1 MSTEIILNRES
12 QIILAEGRR
21 PAFFGSWLMWSLLA
35 LILTGTLAFLLWLA
49 LSRPLPLPRGTF
61 FLGVIS
67 SEAAQQIF
75 PPNVLNALPDT
86 WKRTLSIKST
96 WPLVYGLANE
106 DGQMRA
112 FIIGPRWLV
121 PDGETRQ
128 TAGLSAYLGE
138 TGLVFEEEKLTYSE
152 ALSWRGLERAPAMR
166 WSNGEKIHLR
176 WNGKQLV
183 SDMAWN
189 MPGTSRAS
197 SADLS
202 TGFSADS
209 RKAATQPEIALASSL
224 GDLPKLRNLPDI
236 SRYEVWLNGKGFA
249 RRRFEFSHP
258 LSENQAAAVLGI
270 FSVTERKAFTLPD
283 GTISIERFTPSA
295 STSTSLFGERKND
308 RNESLR
314 LSANELQISSTTGT
328 WDIQPAENCGV
339 QGPWIRLSSRAL
351 STTLTD
357 IGWKVSAEQLRALQ
371 IGTINNKIAV
381 CFE

>member
-21 PAFFGSWLMWSLLA
+21 PAFFGSWLMWCIVA
-35 LILTGTLAFLLWLA
+35 LILAGSLAFLLWLA

-67 SEAAQQIF
+67 PEAAQQIL
-75 PPNVLNALPDT
+75 PPNVLNALPET
-86 WKRTLSIKST
+86 WKQTLSIKSS

-106 DGQMRA
+106 DGRMRA
-112 FIIGPRWLV
+112 FMLGPRWLV
-121 PDGETRQ
+121 PDGSTRK
-128 TAGLSAYLGE
+128 TAGLAAYLGDA
-138 TGLVFEEEKLTYSE
+138 GLVFEEEKLTYSE

-176 WNGKQLV
+176 WNGKQLI
-183 SDMAWN
+183 SDMAWE

-197 SADLS
+197 AADLS
-202 TGFSADS
+202 IGFSADS
-209 RKAATQPEIALASSL
+209 RKAAIQPEIALASSL

-249 RRRFEFSHP
+249 RRRFEFAHP

-270 FSVTERKAFTLPD
+270 FSVTERRAVTLPD
-283 GTISIERFTPSA
+283 GSVSIERFTPSA

-308 RNESLR
+308 RSESLR
-314 LSANELQISSTTGT
+314 LSANELQIISSTGT
-328 WDIQPAENCGV
+328 WDIQQVVSCGV
-339 QGPWIRLSSRAL
+339 QGPWIRLSDRAI

-357 IGWKVSAEQLRALQ
+357 IGWEISADQLRAMQ
-371 IGTINNKIAV
+371 IGTINNKIAI